1 MPKKKF
7 HYYILLILYF
17 ICIGERT
24 MAYEYSVKSAF
35 CNDYARNKT
44 SFSSSNFQYNR
55 QVAYNLCMRNAGAL
69 IRKHEIEKEK
79 QRQFELENQKR
90 RQIEYEKEKKRRLQ
104 QKIEEDR
111 RRKIYED
118 RINSLIDN
126 ADSLFR

>member
-1 MPKKKF
+1 
-7 HYYILLILYF
+7 
-17 ICIGERT
+17 
-24 MAYEYSVKSAF
+24 
-35 CNDYARNKT
+35 
-44 SFSSSNFQYNR
+44 
-55 QVAYNLCMRNAGAL
+55 MRNAGAL
-69 IRKHEIEKEK
+69 IRKHETKKEK

-90 RQIEYEKEKKRRLQ
+90 RQIEYEKEKQRRLQ